1 MNIFQVALVQPL
13 ANGLVLFYN
22 LLFHNMGL
30 AIIGFSLVL
39 RFVLNPLTK
48 PYMESMKKMKDMEP
62 ELRKIKEKFKDDK
75 KKQME
80 AQTQF
85 YKEKGINPGG
95 GCLPYILQIIVLI
108 ALFQVFNKFLSGDG
122 ILKLNDLLYAPLKFP
137 EGHMINTWFIYRDIT
152 RPDVFSI
159 PGIPFPVPG
168 PILILAALV
177 QFISAKIM
185 APVVKKQEKMAEKT
199 KQPEDNV
206 QTAMQSSM
214 IYTFPLFTLVFG
226 LKFPT
231 GLALYWFLFSLWQTV
246 QQYQSSGWG
255 GLTPWISKL
264 GLIKSEDTK
273 K

>member
-1 MNIFQVALVQPL
+1 
-13 ANGLVLFYN
+13 
-22 LLFHNMGL
+22 
-30 AIIGFSLVL
+30 
-39 RFVLNPLTK
+39 
-48 PYMESMKKMKDMEP
+48 
-62 ELRKIKEKFKDDK
+62 
-75 KKQME
+75 
-80 AQTQF
+80 
-85 YKEKGINPGG
+85 
-95 GCLPYILQIIVLI
+95 
-108 ALFQVFNKFLSGDG
+108 LSGDG